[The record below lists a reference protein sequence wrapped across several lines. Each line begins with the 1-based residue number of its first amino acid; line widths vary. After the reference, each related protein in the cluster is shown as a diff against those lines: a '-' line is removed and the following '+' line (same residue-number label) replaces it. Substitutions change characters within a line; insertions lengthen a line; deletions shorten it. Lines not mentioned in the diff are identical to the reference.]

1 MEDENGLELS
11 LGLSCGKSSAVSKA
25 ANGSSSDTR
34 TEEGD
39 RGSKIIDDFKN
50 FLHGGTQKQDSGL
63 VSQKSDSVKPEENF
77 FDNLSNSAINV
88 DASTNLSGGGFW
100 VVNNNRSSEVEEEK
114 RLEAGS
120 KRKNLFDEINHQKKR
135 ERDSDKTRAS
145 HISITTDEGS
155 TAENEDVADSEAEGS
170 TSRPVP
176 PRDDGYKRHTGG
188 SGLSEIPKEV
198 HVVSGSS
205 GLEKGQN
212 RFTISSENEFKFRS
226 VSYGVPFPPQP
237 VNIMSMPYT
246 LPVKESNPMV
256 TPGTSNYALPGMMH
270 MMSTSNSERPANQ
283 HVMPANLP
291 LMFGY
296 SPVQLPVLDKDNSQ
310 GLVPHSQQLH
320 SSYFSRGLPNSDKQ
334 NDGLKISEG
343 SFLHSLFVN
352 LIMIHIL

>member
-11 LGLSCGKSSAVSKA
+11 LGLSCGKSSSIPKA
-25 ANGSSSDTR
+25 ANGGSSDTR

-63 VSQKSDSVKPEENF
+63 AVQKSDPVKPEENF
-77 FDNLSNSAINV
+77 FDNLSNPAVNV
-88 DASTNLSGGGFW
+88 DASTNLSSAGLW

-120 KRKNLFDEINHQKKR
+120 KRKNLLNEINHQKKR

-176 PRDDGYKRHTGG
+176 LRDDVYKRHAGG
-188 SGLSEIPKEV
+188 SGSSAIPKEV
-198 HVVSGSS
+198 HVVSGST
-205 GLEKGQN
+205 GLEKGQS
-212 RFTISSENEFKFRS
+212 RFTISTENDFKFRNI
-226 VSYGVPFPPQP
+226 SYGAPFTPQP
-237 VNIMSMPYT
+237 LNILNMPYK
-246 LPVKESNPMV
+246 LPVKDSNPGV
-256 TPGTSNYALPGMMH
+256 APGSSNYVLPGMIH
-270 MMSTSNSERPANQ
+270 MVGTSNSERPANQ
-283 HVMPANLP
+283 HMIPANFP

-320 SSYFSRGLPNSDKQ
+320 SSYIGRGLLNSDKQ

-343 SFLHSLFVN
+343 SFLHSLYQT
-352 LIMIHIL
+352 